1 MGTLTASLPPHYY
14 YYLPQTFLEH
24 VTSSHTKT
32 RMAAKL
38 PPPGTMWAQRP
49 KHIILT
55 ICLTDVKDPVIKV
68 EATKL
73 YFKGVGGTEMKEH
86 EVEMEFFK
94 TIDVEKSRYAVRPRE
109 VSFLLEKAEEG
120 PYWDRL
126 LATKVKQPWLRVDF
140 KNWKDEDDDDE
151 EGQGGQDLEE
161 MMRQMGGLGGG
172 GGGQPGA
179 TPDMGDLS
187 KKSYQRPSLDDL
199 DMDDEEDDM
208 PDLE

>member
-1 MGTLTASLPPHYY
+1 
-14 YYLPQTFLEH
+14 
-24 VTSSHTKT
+24 
-32 RMAAKL
+32 
-38 PPPGTMWAQRP
+38 MWAQRP

-94 TIDVEKSRYAVRPRE
+94 NIDVEKSRYAVRPRE
-109 VSFLLEKAEEG
+109 VSFLLEKVEEG

-126 LATKVKQPWLRVDF
+126 LQTKLKQPWLRVDF
-140 KNWKDEDDDDE
+140 KNWKDEDDEDE